1 MEFPYPGLFRLLASA
16 NAEGWVTIY
25 DVVDNWE
32 AFNRVGQAPWYDGD
46 FEAHV
51 ALTVDL
57 VSSVSPSLQ
66 TRLQRLGRADACLI
80 PNGWPEGIEH
90 IRGEF
95 LLERGEVTLGY
106 FGYLAD
112 AWFDWHLIREV
123 AIRKPYWQFHLIGYG
138 GEWPFSE
145 PLPENLSL
153 LGRRPQAELAALAA
167 NWDIG
172 IVPFKDGL
180 VAADADPIKT
190 YEYLAMSLPVVA
202 TGVSAPLGGEKFVK
216 IARGVEEF
224 IEQVVLAT
232 EDSSETRPEVQ
243 AFVARSTWS
252 ARVES
257 LLNFISEQPAI
268 ELKYALFSEVT

>member
-1 MEFPYPGLFRLLASA
+1 MK
-16 NAEGWVTIY
+16 
-25 DVVDNWE
+25 
-32 AFNRVGQAPWYDGD
+32 
-46 FEAHV
+46 
-51 ALTVDL
+51 
-57 VSSVSPSLQ
+57 
-66 TRLQRLGRADACLI
+66 
-80 PNGWPEGIEH
+80 
-90 IRGEF
+90 
-95 LLERGEVTLGY
+95 RGEVTLGY

-123 AIRKPYWQFHLIGYG
+123 AIRKPTWQFHLIGYG

-153 LGRRPQAELAALAA
+153 LGRRPQAELAA

-216 IARGVEEF
+216 VACGVEDF
-224 IEQVVLAT
+224 IEQVVLAV
-232 EDSSETRPEVQ
+232 EDSAEIRSNAL
-243 AFVARSTWS
+243 AFTARSTWS
-252 ARVES
+252 SRVDS
-257 LLNFISEQPAI
+257 LLDLIDEQPAI
-268 ELKYALFSEVT
+268 ELKHALFSEVT